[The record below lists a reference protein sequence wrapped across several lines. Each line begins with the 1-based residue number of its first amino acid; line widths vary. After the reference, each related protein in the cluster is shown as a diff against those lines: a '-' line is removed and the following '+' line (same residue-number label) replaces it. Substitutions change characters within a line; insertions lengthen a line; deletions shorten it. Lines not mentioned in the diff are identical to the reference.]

1 MKYNKKTLMLCA
13 FFAVSLV
20 FSVFTLAADG
30 EYDSTTDPLI
40 SYSYL
45 EDRLAEMESDYV
57 QKINALTVE
66 NEELQEQLDEL
77 RGLIEELKTSGGAPS
92 TYETVSLQKNDVIYP
107 TGDSL
112 EVILRSG
119 RAVCVSS
126 DEEKAVADIT
136 NGMDIYN
143 FETIVYNH
151 LIFVPANDGRGIK
164 ITSDEAIIT
173 VRGEYKV
180 EKQ

>member
-1 MKYNKKTLMLCA
+1 MKFEKKTLMLCA

-20 FSVFTLAADG
+20 FSVFTLAADS
-30 EYDSTTDPLI
+30 EYDSASDPLI

-45 EDRLAEMESDYV
+45 EDRLAELESDYV
-57 QKINALTVE
+57 HKINALTVE
-66 NEELQEQLDEL
+66 NEALQEQMDEL
-77 RGLIEELKTSGGAPS
+77 YGLIEELKANGGAS
-92 TYETVSLQKNDVIYP
+92 SGYETVTLTKNNVIYP
-107 TGDSL
+107 VGNSL
-112 EVILRSG
+112 EIILRSG
-119 RAVCVSS
+119 RAVAVSTDNS
-126 DEEKAVADIT
+126 KAVADIT

-151 LIFVPANDGRGIK
+151 LIFIPANDGRGIK

-180 EKQ
+180 EK